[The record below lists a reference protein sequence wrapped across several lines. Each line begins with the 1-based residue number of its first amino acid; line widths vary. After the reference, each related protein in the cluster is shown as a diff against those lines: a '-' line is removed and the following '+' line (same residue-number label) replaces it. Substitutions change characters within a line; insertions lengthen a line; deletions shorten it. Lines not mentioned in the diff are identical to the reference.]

1 MNQSTT
7 INFLKV
13 FATVLV
19 FTQHSTIVANQELGF
34 ELQGFAQQLLNTP
47 AQGGVWMFLIIGGF
61 LASWGFTGGGKYELN
76 AIGCKNYYKNRV
88 IKILIPTWIFISLA
102 WLINDGAYTFKPIE
116 FIKLITCTYNGS
128 GIGIPGVGATW
139 YIFIVMWLYIL
150 TPLGL
155 RLFNWLEEKYKGN
168 EARMYMIVIA
178 LLFIYGIVYRC
189 GCEALHL
196 SKHNWRYA
204 NILACGDCYF
214 IGVAAFKLQ
223 GFIDINK
230 SGNRKK
236 LKAAYAALITVV
248 LMCTLKNY
256 SIVLKAFHALISP
269 SLYAVIC
276 AAIILF
282 SKQNQL
288 EGGRIWNTLAP
299 YTFAFYLWHSLVM
312 IRICRCME
320 LDESFGSYSIV
331 ACLGFVITSYMAY
344 LMTNMNGSIIK
355 ALNKNRK

>member
-13 FATVLV
+13 FATLLV
-19 FTQHSTIVANQELGF
+19 FTQHSTIVTKQELGF
-34 ELQGFAQQLLNTP
+34 ELHGFAQQLLNTP
-47 AQGGVWMFLIIGGF
+47 AQGGVWMFLIISGF
-61 LASWGFTGGGKYELN
+61 LASWGFAGGGKYKLN
-76 AIGCKNYYKNRV
+76 VSGCKNYYKNRIV
-88 IKILIPTWIFISLA
+88 KILIPTWIFISLA
-102 WLINDGAYTFKPIE
+102 WLIDNGAHALKPIE
-116 FIKLITCTYNGS
+116 FVQLITSTYNGI

-155 RLFNWLEEKYKGN
+155 KLFNWLEEKFKGK

-178 LLFIYGIVYRC
+178 LLFVYGIVYRC

-204 NILACGDCYF
+204 NILACGDCFF

-223 GFIDINK
+223 KYVDFSKVG
-230 SGNRKK
+230 SRKM
-236 LKAAYAALITVV
+236 LYAAYAALITVV

-276 AAIILF
+276 AAIIVL
-282 SKQNQL
+282 SNVNKQK
-288 EGGRIWNTLAP
+288 GGGKIWNTLAP

-312 IRICRCME
+312 IRICRSMV
-320 LDESFGSYSIV
+320 LDETFGSYSIV
-331 ACLGFVITSYMAY
+331 AWLGFVITFYLAY
-344 LMTNMNGSIIK
+344 LMTNMNSSIVK
-355 ALNKNRK
+355 ALNKK

>member
-13 FATVLV
+13 FATFLV

-34 ELQGFAQQLLNTP
+34 ELHGFAQQLLNTP
-47 AQGGVWMFLIIGGF
+47 AQGGVWIFLIISGF

-76 AIGCKNYYKNRV
+76 VTGSKKYYKNRFV
-88 IKILIPTWIFISLA
+88 KILIPTWIFISLA
-102 WLINDGAYTFKPIE
+102 WLIDGNYSFKPIE
-116 FIKLITCTYNGS
+116 IIQVLTCTYNGV

-139 YIFIVMWLYIL
+139 YVFILMWLYIL
-150 TPLGL
+150 TPLEL
-155 RLFNWLEEKYKGN
+155 KFLNWLEEKNKGK

-178 LLFIYGIVYRC
+178 LLFFYGIVYRC

-204 NILACGDCYF
+204 NILACVDCFF

-223 GFIDINK
+223 GFVDFSK
-230 SGNRKK
+230 SGSKKK
-236 LKAAYAALITVV
+236 LYAAYLALITVV

-269 SLYAVIC
+269 SLYAVTC
-276 AAIILF
+276 AAIILL
-282 SKQNQL
+282 SKQNQS
-288 EGGRIWNTLAP
+288 EGGMAWNTLAP

-312 IRICRCME
+312 IRICRCMV
-320 LDESFGSYSIV
+320 LDETFGSYSIV
-331 ACLGFVITSYMAY
+331 ICVGFVITFYLAY
-344 LMTNMNGSIIK
+344 LMTKMNEGIVK
-355 ALNKNRK
+355 ALNK